1 MVVRMLNALLNLNA
15 LIPTEFAH
23 CVKRYNERIFTCA
36 HCKLIQICS
45 AEKGMEYRLCVV
57 AQNQPICLNERLIGR
72 DCEIANIARK
82 QNIF

>member
-1 MVVRMLNALLNLNA
+1 MLNALLNLNA

-23 CVKRYNERIFTCA
+23 CVKRYNER
-36 HCKLIQICS
+36 IQICS